1 MRPVDVMA
9 CTGGGGGGGGGLS
22 CMYSTL
28 FSPLARAAL
37 TDRRHRLAA
46 WLARLACVDLGLV
59 FVSSFPFV
67 LFVVQSPNPA
77 KPFLSCLFVVVTF
90 FVFFPPSPFFCFLSP

>member
-1 MRPVDVMA
+1 
-9 CTGGGGGGGGGLS
+9 
-22 CMYSTL
+22 MYSTL

-90 FVFFPPSPFFCFLSP
+90 LCLLSTFPILLLLIAMI